1 MNQETRDHIRQRLRD
16 SRLWQSIEGEL
27 SALFAEKPPEINAD
41 EYHAD
46 VLELIAGELRNQFG
60 SADDEQ
66 TTRQTTEAD
75 SKPGS
80 THSLDGMVREL
91 SVSVEHALLS
101 GNLQMVRALGEAIAQ
116 RDTGN
121 SKHNPRVTLYS
132 LRLGEAI
139 GLGAKQVKALMKG
152 ALLHDIGKIGIRDAV
167 LLKAGDLSE
176 QERRTVN
183 RHPDLGA
190 RIIGGVKW
198 LEDALDV
205 VRHHHERYDGTGYP
219 DKLHGDAI
227 PLNARIFMVVDV
239 FDALTSSRPYKREF
253 SYDESMNLI
262 GERCDSHF
270 DPEIVKAFVPI
281 SRLLYDELAW
291 ETYYRLD
298 AKLQQAMATHFN
310 LGTAIGG

>member
-1 MNQETRDHIRQRLRD
+1 VNRNTRDHIRQGLLN
-16 SRLWQSIEGEL
+16 SPLWQSIESEL

-41 EYHAD
+41 EYHTEVA
-46 VLELIAGELRNQFG
+46 ELIAGELRNQFG
-60 SADDEQ
+60 SADEQ
-66 TTRQTTEAD
+66 QISQPTSEPD

-80 THSLDGMVREL
+80 SQSLDGMVRKL

-139 GLGAKQVKALMKG
+139 GLGAEQVQALMKG

-219 DKLHGDAI
+219 DRLQGGAI

-253 SYDESMNLI
+253 SYDESMSLI
-262 GERCDSHF
+262 EKRCGSHF
-270 DPEIVKAFVPI
+270 DPEIVKAFVPV
-281 SRLLYDELAW
+281 SRGLYDELAW

-298 AKLQQAMATHFN
+298 AKLQQAIATHFD
-310 LGTAIGG
+310 LGTAATD